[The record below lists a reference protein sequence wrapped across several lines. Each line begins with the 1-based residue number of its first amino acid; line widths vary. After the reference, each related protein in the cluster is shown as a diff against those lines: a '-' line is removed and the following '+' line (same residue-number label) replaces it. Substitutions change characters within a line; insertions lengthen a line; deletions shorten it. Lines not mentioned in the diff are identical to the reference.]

1 MCVILLALLENTS
14 ASQPLMDRSRSC
26 SVRATHSCPG
36 DAVCTKPGTQRFR
49 HGHDLWRHADSGLGV
64 VAVLAATLCAT
75 TKLYFAISSG
85 KYA

>member
-1 MCVILLALLENTS
+1 MYKT
-14 ASQPLMDRSRSC
+14 R
-26 SVRATHSCPG
+26 
-36 DAVCTKPGTQRFR
+36 TQRFR